1 MIKVFGF
8 IQSLLETCIYNKVS
22 GSATTFL
29 ISICEWHI
37 VDPKWCKIS
46 GKHKG
51 LFERSFSKEDLDK
64 ATYIL
69 GIKIHRDRS
78 RRLMILSK
86 AAHLVTQP
94 RTPSLLIYFELFQN
108 HVKVC
113 VLWKYHQASWS
124 ISIDLDAQY
133 VSSFIQVFLWKSLFK
148 QPFMRSRN
156 STLFQINNMS
166 FTYTY
171 QKCCSAPTHFIVNT
185 SF

>member
-1 MIKVFGF
+1 MCKLQRSINGLVQTSRSWNIRFDGVIKVFGF

-64 ATYIL
+64 AAYIL

-86 AAHLVTQP
+86 DSTPWHDFERVQNKISKEGVLGCVTRCEYWVRLKTWPQQK
-94 RTPSLLIYFELFQN
+94 RE
-108 HVKVC
+108 KGRR
-113 VLWKYHQASWS
+113 
-124 ISIDLDAQY
+124 
-133 VSSFIQVFLWKSLFK
+133 SSPML
-148 QPFMRSRN
+148 
-156 STLFQINNMS
+156 
-166 FTYTY
+166 
-171 QKCCSAPTHFIVNT
+171 
-185 SF
+185 